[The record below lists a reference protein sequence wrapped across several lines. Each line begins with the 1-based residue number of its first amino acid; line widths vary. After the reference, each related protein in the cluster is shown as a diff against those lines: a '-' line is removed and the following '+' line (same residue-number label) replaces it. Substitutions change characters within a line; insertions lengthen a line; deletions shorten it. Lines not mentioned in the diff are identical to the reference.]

1 MFNQIEIPKKKIE
14 VYELLIQS
22 LKGLLDEKLEPISIL
37 ANASSLLKYFLKNV
51 SWVGFYIYKNGQLIL
66 GPFQGLPACTS
77 IEVGKGVCGS
87 SFLQKETIIV
97 RDVTKHNNHIAC
109 DALTKSEIVL
119 PIFVSNEIYGVLDLD
134 SYIYSRFTKTD
145 KKFLEKICEIIG
157 NKLSEYIN

>member
-1 MFNQIEIPKKKIE
+1 MFNKIEIPKKKVE

-37 ANASSLLKYFLKNV
+37 ANTSSILKYFLKNV

-77 IEVGKGVCGS
+77 IEIGKGVCGS
-87 SFLQKETIIV
+87 SFLQKETIII

-119 PIFVSNEIYGVLDLD
+119 PILVGNEIYGVLDLD

-145 KKFLEKICEIIG
+145 KKYLEKICEIVG
-157 NKLSEYIN
+157 NKLSKCIN